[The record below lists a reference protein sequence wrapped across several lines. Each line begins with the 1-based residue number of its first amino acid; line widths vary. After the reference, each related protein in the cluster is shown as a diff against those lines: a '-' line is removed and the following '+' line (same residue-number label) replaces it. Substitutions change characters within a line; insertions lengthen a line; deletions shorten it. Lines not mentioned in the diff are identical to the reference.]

1 MKVLWNTSNLFTN
14 PRFLAGAGTAPSA
27 KIYAYACAQLKH
39 SLEVGKR
46 VGAENYVFW
55 GGREGYESL
64 WNTEMKR
71 EQSHIAKFFHMA
83 KDYANEIGFDAQMLL
98 EPKPKEPTTHQ
109 YDFDAATTLNFM
121 KEYGL
126 DKDFKLNLEGN
137 HANLAGHT
145 YQHEIRVAREA
156 GMLGSLDAN
165 QGDKLIG
172 WDIDEFPSNLY
183 EATAA
188 MYEVVEAGQIGPRGG
203 LNFDSK
209 PRRTSWKP
217 EDLFYSHIVGMDTFA
232 AGLRVAAALKEDGY
246 LDKVL
251 KDRYASW
258 DEGLGK
264 SIEEGKEDFKSI
276 EPTVLDTPQSELRA
290 ATQSDHLEQ
299 VKDTINHF
307 MIETLAK

>member
-1 MKVLWNTSNLFTN
+1 MLTWLVTPTNMKF
-14 PRFLAGAGTAPSA
+14 A
-27 KIYAYACAQLKH
+27 
-39 SLEVGKR
+39 
-46 VGAENYVFW
+46 
-55 GGREGYESL
+55 
-64 WNTEMKR
+64 
-71 EQSHIAKFFHMA
+71 
-83 KDYANEIGFDAQMLL
+83 LL
-98 EPKPKEPTTHQ
+98 
-109 YDFDAATTLNFM
+109 
-121 KEYGL
+121 
-126 DKDFKLNLEGN
+126 
-137 HANLAGHT
+137 
-145 YQHEIRVAREA
+145 IEA

-276 EPTVLDTPQSELRA
+276 EPTVLDTPQSELRLLRNL
-290 ATQSDHLEQ
+290 T
-299 VKDTINHF
+299 
-307 MIETLAK
+307 TLNRLRTRSTTL